1 MEARSFAK
9 VIPFGACNTNSEM
22 CHRNQES
29 PKSGVKMKKYLSLFL
44 PVAVV
49 LTLSVGLSAK
59 DLETRGKA
67 WLAAHSEPA
76 AVNVNGS
83 WHEKDWG
90 TVVLLQAEGSRDVT
104 GDGDGWAVTGVV
116 SGKQV
121 FLLFYDKGTVAYT
134 AQLTWESDKSLNGS
148 YSKGFMG
155 EKTKTR
161 PMHLIK
167 P

>member
-1 MEARSFAK
+1 M
-9 VIPFGACNTNSEM
+9 
-22 CHRNQES
+22 
-29 PKSGVKMKKYLSLFL
+29 MKKYFSLWL

-49 LTLSVGLSAK
+49 LFLNVALSAK
-59 DLETRGKA
+59 DLDTRGKA
-67 WLAAHSEPA
+67 WLDAHSEPA

-104 GDGDGWAVTGVV
+104 GDGDGWAITGVV

-121 FLLFYDKGTVAYT
+121 FLLFSGKGTVAYT
-134 AQLTWESDKSLNGS
+134 AELTWESDKSISGS
-148 YSKGFMG
+148 YAKGFMG

>member
-1 MEARSFAK
+1 
-9 VIPFGACNTNSEM
+9 
-22 CHRNQES
+22 
-29 PKSGVKMKKYLSLFL
+29 MKKYLSLLL

-49 LTLSVGLSAK
+49 LILSVGLRAR

-67 WLAAHSEPA
+67 WLDAHSEAA
-76 AVNVNGS
+76 AVNINGN

-104 GDGDGWAVTGVV
+104 GDGDGWTITGVV
-116 SGKQV
+116 SGKQI
-121 FLLFYDKGTVAYT
+121 FLLFSNKGSVAYT

-155 EKTKTR
+155 GKTKTR

>member
-1 MEARSFAK
+1 VTQIPKNAAANFAAA
-9 VIPFGACNTNSEM
+9 IFAAANE
-22 CHRNQES
+22 ES
-29 PKSGVKMKKYLSLFL
+29 KMKKYLSLLL

-49 LTLSVGLSAK
+49 LVLNVGLSAK
-59 DLETRGKA
+59 DLDTRGKA
-67 WLAAHSEPA
+67 WLDAHSEPA

-104 GDGDGWAVTGVV
+104 GDGDGWTITGVV

-121 FLLFYDKGTVAYT
+121 FLLFSNKSIVAYT
-134 AQLTWESDKSLNGS
+134 AQLTSENDKSLNGS
-148 YSKGFMG
+148 YAKGFMG

>member
-1 MEARSFAK
+1 
-9 VIPFGACNTNSEM
+9 
-22 CHRNQES
+22 
-29 PKSGVKMKKYLSLFL
+29 MKKYLSLFL

-49 LTLSVGLSAK
+49 LILSVGLSAK
-59 DLETRGKA
+59 DLETTGKA
-67 WLAAHSEPA
+67 WLDAHSEPA

-104 GDGDGWAVTGVV
+104 GDGDGWAATGVV

-121 FLLFYDKGTVAYT
+121 FLLFSDKGTVAYT

-155 EKTKTR
+155 GKTKTR